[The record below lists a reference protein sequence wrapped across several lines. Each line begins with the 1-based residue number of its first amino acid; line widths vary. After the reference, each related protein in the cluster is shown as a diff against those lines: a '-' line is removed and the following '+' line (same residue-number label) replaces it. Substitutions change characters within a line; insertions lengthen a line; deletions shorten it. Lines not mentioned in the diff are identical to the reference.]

1 MTFDW
6 PLAPASE
13 SPTSIIETEAARLAG
28 MLGAQITPADF
39 AALDAPPVVYG
50 ITDRPLASGRLPEVS
65 AAGAPAYLARVADP
79 KNPLGDTPSEAME
92 RVRIE
97 HRADVYARATER
109 LRNRKTS
116 HSPGLG
122 PRPDASVLLFGDV
135 TRDRL
140 EGDADD

>member
-13 SPTSIIETEAARLAG
+13 SPTSIIDAEAARLTG

-39 AALDAPPVVYG
+39 AALDSPPIVYS

-79 KNPLGDTPSEAME
+79 KNPLGDTPAEAME

-97 HRADVYARATER
+97 HRADVYARATDR

-122 PRPDASVLLFGDV
+122 PRTDLSVLLFADN
-135 TRDRL
+135 TRDRMG
-140 EGDADD
+140 EDGE